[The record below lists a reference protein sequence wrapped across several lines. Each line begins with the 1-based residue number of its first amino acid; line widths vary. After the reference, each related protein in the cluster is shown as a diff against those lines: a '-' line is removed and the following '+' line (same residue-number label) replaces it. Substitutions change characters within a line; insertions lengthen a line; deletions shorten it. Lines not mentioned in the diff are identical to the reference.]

1 VADWQ
6 PLPAGHCGSPITRH
20 EFSRIRSHN
29 HSLAPQN
36 LVTMLQAAD
45 RPHRQLFPESKDEP
59 EVDVEL
65 SMGIKHLPCEV
76 KYRTKT
82 KSSDHDGLRSFLS
95 RKHDEADFGVL
106 ITQEHSGEIEDRILA
121 VPAKTLML
129 LL

>member
-1 VADWQ
+1 
-6 PLPAGHCGSPITRH
+6 
-20 EFSRIRSHN
+20 
-29 HSLAPQN
+29 
-36 LVTMLQAAD
+36 MLQAAD

-59 EVDVEL
+59 EVDVVL
-65 SMGIKHLPCEV
+65 SVGMKHIPTEV

-95 RKHDEADFGVL
+95 RKHSKADFSVI
-106 ITQEHSGEIEDRILA
+106 ITQEHSGEIKDRILA

>member
-1 VADWQ
+1 MADWQ

-29 HSLAPQN
+29 HSLALQN
-36 LVTMLQAAD
+36 LVIMLQAAD
-45 RPHRQLFPESKDEP
+45 RPHRQLFPESTDEP
-59 EVDVEL
+59 EVDVVL
-65 SMGIKHLPCEV
+65 SVGMKHIPSEV

-82 KSSDHDGLRSFLS
+82 KSSDIDGLRSFLS
-95 RKHDEADFGVL
+95 RKHYEADFGVI
-106 ITQEHSGEIEDRILA
+106 ITQEQAGEIEDGILA